1 MRMNDRIRQDL
12 GRTPLALVASACL
25 ALAACAVNPA
35 TGERQFMLVSESQE
49 ISLGQ
54 QGAADTRQSIGLYP
68 DSSLQAYVSARG
80 MEIAARSERP
90 NLPWSYQV
98 VDDPVVNAF
107 ALPGGPVFITRGILA
122 YFNSEA
128 EMMSVIGH
136 ETGHITARHS
146 AKEMSRQQLLG
157 GLLGVGS
164 MLSADIAK
172 YAGVAGQ
179 GLQLLFLKYSRD
191 DEAQAD
197 ALGFRYMVADGY
209 DPRAM
214 ARMFTTLGRLSG
226 GAGERIPEWQSTHP
240 DPVNRLAATEQR
252 IKGVTTDLDKLKLDR
267 DSYLRRIDGIVFGDD
282 PRNGYFDGARFYH
295 PRLKFT
301 FVFPAG
307 WATQN
312 QNQAVVAISPKQD
325 AVVVLSTAGTAA
337 PAAAARAFL
346 GQQGIQAVTE
356 SDVTVNGLPAHGATF
371 TATTQNADI
380 AGRALWVSLDGATY
394 QILAYT
400 TAGAYSTYAA
410 AFGQSLP
417 TFARLT
423 DPARLAIQPKRIHVV
438 KLASA
443 QTIAQVA
450 AAQQS
455 AVPADQLAVING
467 VEAGEV
473 LPAGTLVKVVR

>member
-1 MRMNDRIRQDL
+1 
-12 GRTPLALVASACL
+12 
-25 ALAACAVNPA
+25 
-35 TGERQFMLVSESQE
+35 
-49 ISLGQ
+49 
-54 QGAADTRQSIGLYP
+54 
-68 DSSLQAYVSARG
+68 
-80 MEIAARSERP
+80 
-90 NLPWSYQV
+90 
-98 VDDPVVNAF
+98 
-107 ALPGGPVFITRGILA
+107 VFITRGILA

-252 IKGVTTDLDKLKLDR
+252 IQGVTTDLDKLKLDR
-267 DSYLRRIDGIVFGDD
+267 DGYLRRIDGIVFGDD
-282 PRNGYFDGARFYH
+282 PRNGYFDGTRFYH
-295 PRLKFT
+295 PRLRFT
-301 FVFPAG
+301 FTFPAG

-312 QNQAVVAISPKQD
+312 QNQAVVAMSPKQD
-325 AVVVLSTAGTAA
+325 AVVVLAVAGTGT

-346 GQQGIQAVTE
+346 TQQGIQAVAE
-356 SDVTVNGLPAHGATF
+356 SDLTVNGLPAHGATF
-371 TATTQNADI
+371 TAATQNADI

-400 TAGAYSTYAA
+400 TAGAYQGYAG
-410 AFGQSLP
+410 AFGQALP

-423 DPARLAIQPKRIHVV
+423 DPARLNVQPKRIHVV
-438 KLASA
+438 KLTSA

-450 AAQQS
+450 ASQQS

-467 VEAGEV
+467 VAVEDV
-473 LPAGTLVKVVR
+473 LPAGRLVKVVR